1 MKHRFEA
8 RTAAASRAQVGRTVA
23 AASLLLVGAA
33 LVLGTDAFAC
43 RDHDMAGAD
52 AKTHPQAA
60 SKAQPT
66 AGTKQVAMSGH
77 AANGEKG
84 NGSGVTMTSSTAKS
98 IPIGVATPVTLDF
111 GAARFEGAVAQIR
124 APEGMQ
130 VMMAD
135 GSAVGDIALAVGQP
149 TRVEL
154 LVTARDDGL
163 QYLDVTTLQNKR
175 ASVRSIALA
184 VGSGEAKLKSVGRVE
199 TMPNGERVKIMRG
212 ESR

>member
-1 MKHRFEA
+1 MKHRLES
-8 RTAAASRAQVGRTVA
+8 RTAAASRARLGRTVA
-23 AASLLLVGAA
+23 AASLLLIGGAV
-33 LVLGTDAFAC
+33 VLGTDAFAC
-43 RDHDMAGAD
+43 RDHDVQAD
-52 AKTHPQAA
+52 AKAHPHAA
-60 SKAQPT
+60 SKVQP
-66 AGTKQVAMSGH
+66 ASAKQVAMTGH

-84 NGSGVTMTSSTAKS
+84 NGSGVTMTSNTAKS

-124 APEGMQ
+124 APEGVQ

-154 LVTARDDGL
+154 LVTARGDGL

-175 ASVRSIALA
+175 ASVRSVALA
-184 VGSGEAKLKSVGRVE
+184 VGSGELKLKSVGRVE

>member
-1 MKHRFEA
+1 MKHRLES
-8 RTAAASRAQVGRTVA
+8 RPAASHARLGRTVA
-23 AASLLLVGAA
+23 AASLLLVGGA
-33 LVLGTDAFAC
+33 LVLGSDAFAC
-43 RDHDMAGAD
+43 KDHEAHAD
-52 AKTHPQAA
+52 TKAHPQAA
-60 SKAQPT
+60 SKAQPA
-66 AGTKQVAMSGH
+66 AGSKQVAMTGH

-84 NGSGVTMTSSTAKS
+84 NGSGVTMTSNTAKS

-124 APEGMQ
+124 APEGVQ

-135 GSAVGDIALAVGQP
+135 GSAVGDIALAIGQP

-175 ASVRSIALA
+175 ASVRSVALV
-184 VGSGEAKLKSVGRVE
+184 VGSGDLKTKPIGRVE
-199 TMPNGERVKIMRG
+199 TTPNGERVRIMKG